1 MALYAIGDLHLSL
14 SCDKSMEVFGDAW
27 KDYVSRIEAALGNLT
42 EEDTLILA
50 GDTSWGMNLEEAEA
64 DFRFLDRFPG
74 KKLLVKGNHDYWWT
88 TVSKMKRFLQ
98 EKEIRSLDFLHNN
111 AFDYGDY
118 ALCGTRGWFLE
129 EDQKAHNAKVL
140 AREVGRLEASLKAA
154 EGKPILCFLH
164 YPPLYQGYECPEIL
178 AMLEKYPVET
188 CCYGHL
194 HGPTIRR
201 RLEGRYKNTE
211 FSLISADYLGF
222 VPKKICEI

>member
-14 SCDKSMEVFGDAW
+14 SVNKSMEVFGPAW
-27 KDYVSRIEAALGNLT
+27 ENYVSRIEAALSTLT

-50 GDTSWGMNLEEAEA
+50 GDTSWGMNLQEAEA
-64 DFRFLDRFPG
+64 DFRFLDQFPG
-74 KKLLVKGNHDYWWT
+74 KKYLLKGNHDYWWVT
-88 TVSKMKRFLQ
+88 AAKFRRFCE
-98 EKEIRSLDFLHNN
+98 EKGIHSLDLIHNN
-111 AFDYGDY
+111 CAFYGDY

-129 EDQKAHNAKVL
+129 EDQKPHNAKVL
-140 AREVGRLEASLKAA
+140 AREVGRLETSLQAA
-154 EGKPILCFLH
+154 GEKPILCFLH

-178 AMLEKYPVET
+178 DVLQKYHVQQ

-201 RLEGRYKNTE
+201 RIEEKRGETE

-222 VPKKICEI
+222 IPKKICE